1 MPNIPPLYV
10 PCLRWKQGEYQAL
23 LQLSDDT
30 AGRMVPL
37 FEVAEIG
44 WDFET
49 RTLCKTVDTHLSQFP
64 RRVHEKWGRRPCYID
79 TKYIKEDQV
88 MADGRDPASF
98 IFEGLR
104 QRRIPAIPVFDLRQG
119 ARRREALRAAI
130 PPEQQ
135 GAAIRIRLEETARA
149 DFSAT
154 LDSLVSYLGVSRRSC
169 HLLLD
174 LAAPNFT
181 PLDGLVGLLEAV
193 VAKLPNLQEWLQ
205 FVMIG
210 TAFPSSMAAVARGLT
225 TIERDEWNLYRLLAP
240 KLIARNLRVPVF
252 GDYGIAHP
260 DILEIDP
267 RFLKPAASVR
277 YTVDNGWLIAKGLN
291 VREHK
296 FGQYR
301 ELCNMVAASGQFAG
315 PDYSPADRYILEC
328 AAGTASTGNLTTWRW
343 VGTSHHLVKVTR
355 DLSTLAGSSSSA

>member
-1 MPNIPPLYV
+1 MSSIPPLYV

-30 AGRMVPL
+30 AANILPL

-49 RTLCKTVDTHLSQFP
+49 RTFCKTVDAHLAQFA

-79 TKYIKEDQV
+79 AKYIKEDQV

-98 IFEGLR
+98 IFDGLL

-119 ARRREALRAAI
+119 ARRKEALKAAI
-130 PPEQQ
+130 AEER
-135 GAAIRIRLEETARA
+135 GMALRIRLEEAARA
-149 DFSAT
+149 DFSST
-154 LDSLVSYLGVSRRSC
+154 LDALVSDLGVSRRSC

-174 LAAPNFT
+174 LEAPNFK
-181 PLDGLVGLLEAV
+181 PLDGFAGLLEAV
-193 VAKLPNLQEWLQ
+193 IAKLPRLEEWLQ
-205 FVMIG
+205 FAVIG
-210 TAFPSSMAAVARGLT
+210 TAFPSTMAAVARGLT
-225 TIERDEWNLYRLLAP
+225 TIERDEWNLYRLLASR
-240 KLIARNLRVPVF
+240 LIARNVRVPAF

-260 DILEIDP
+260 DVLEIDP

-277 YTVDNGWLIAKGLN
+277 YTVDDGWLIAKGLN

-296 FGQYR
+296 FDQYR
-301 ELCNMVAASGQFAG
+301 ELCKLVAASGQFAG
-315 PDYSPADRYILEC
+315 PDYSPADRYILDC
-328 AAGTASTGNLTTWRW
+328 AAGIASTGNLTTWRW
-343 VGTSHHLVKVTR
+343 VGTSHHLTKVTR